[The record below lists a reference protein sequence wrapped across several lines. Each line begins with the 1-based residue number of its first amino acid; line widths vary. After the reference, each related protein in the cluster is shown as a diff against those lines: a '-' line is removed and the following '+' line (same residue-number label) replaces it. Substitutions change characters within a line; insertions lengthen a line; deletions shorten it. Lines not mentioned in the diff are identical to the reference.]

1 MGLFFFDKT
10 LNGLSALLS
19 PNASKITVPGRKKK
33 RIHRTYHCLAKSVL
47 VTGEPRG
54 ENHEVD
60 SGRGQFLCCLG
71 VVEGAHGS
79 V

>member
-33 RIHRTYHCLAKSVL
+33 EYTEHIIVWLNL
-47 VTGEPRG
+47 
-54 ENHEVD
+54 
-60 SGRGQFLCCLG
+60 FW
-71 VVEGAHGS
+71 
-79 V
+79 